1 MTEKDILRK
10 RMRELKRQFT
20 GKELGELSLLII
32 NKVENHK
39 AVARAETVL
48 MYHSLPDEVDTHDAV
63 NRLAESGKTVLLPKV
78 TGESEMELRIY
89 RGEGDLR
96 KGAFGIME
104 PSGELFTDY
113 DSIDVAI
120 IPGMAFDAGGNRL
133 GRGKGYYDR
142 LLARIPDVYKIGI
155 CFDFQKVESV
165 PADINDI
172 KMDEVI

>member
-1 MTEKDILRK
+1 
-10 RMRELKRQFT
+10 
-20 GKELGELSLLII
+20 
-32 NKVENHK
+32 
-39 AVARAETVL
+39 
-48 MYHSLPDEVDTHDAV
+48 
-63 NRLAESGKTVLLPKV
+63 
-78 TGESEMELRIY
+78 
-89 RGEGDLR
+89 
-96 KGAFGIME
+96 ME
-104 PSGELFTDY
+104 PSGELFTHY